1 MSIKPLSCACAVS
14 LAAWLA
20 LLPLAA
26 AAQNAN
32 DPPTAQRAHTLKSPP
47 QNGKVLGG
55 IQRGTDAAGR
65 SIDHADS
72 ATRRGVNNTS
82 ERASRPI
89 RHFGESLGRKLP
101 GGNRRG
107 APPSVGPQGSAP

>member
-1 MSIKPLSCACAVS
+1 MTIKPLLCASAA
-14 LAAWLA
+14 LAACLT
-20 LLPLAA
+20 LPVPAS
-26 AAQNAN
+26 AQNAN

-47 QNGKVLGG
+47 QNNKVLGG
-55 IQRGTDAAGR
+55 IQRGSDAAGR

-72 ATRRGVNNTS
+72 ATRRGVSNTS

-89 RHFGESLGRKLP
+89 RNFGESLGRKLP
-101 GGNRRG
+101 GGHGRS